1 MTEAKKIG
9 KYEIHG
15 ELGRGAMGTV
25 YKCFDPLIS
34 RWVAIKAIVK
44 ASLDPVDVQ
53 HMIRRFRHEAQ
64 TVGRLVHPR
73 IVQIYDYG
81 ENDQIAYI
89 VMELVNGK
97 SLQEYLLNG
106 TRFSLPEIVEIIRPL
121 LDGLGYVHTE
131 GVVHRDLKPSNIMIN
146 SDGRI
151 KVCDFGIAHTESSEL
166 TKLGDVLG
174 SLHYMSPEQFIG
186 MSIDARS
193 DLYSVG
199 VIAYELLTG
208 KKPFIGNSASVMQQ
222 VIYESPAAP
231 SSINPGLSPLI
242 DQVILKA
249 MAKDSEKRYQSAHEF
264 SDALI
269 QAVASTTNHGDDA
282 AAAPPAAPP
291 PLQPPATATG
301 NGLLNAARMLTP
313 RVSAP
318 PPASASADSRNG
330 APQPEQGSGELF
342 TGGEDSQFALDMSV
356 KKACILAV
364 DDEERILAA
373 LKSLFRMRYHVF
385 TTTNGNQ
392 ALDFMKRHKINVV
405 ISDQRMPV
413 MTGVELLRQAREI
426 SPSTVRILLT
436 GYSDLASIVGSINDG
451 EVYRFISKPWNNQEL
466 QQTIAEA
473 VTISMELA
481 SAPASFSGLPQKIKA
496 GILVVDKDEE
506 IYRVTKGLIDT
517 LCPVHRGD
525 AGTRDCR
532 GRRRRR
538 NRQRGCDG
546 DDQAAQAGL
555 PADIDHRPDRRVR
568 LGYGDRT
575 DQPGADLPL
584 PEQTGQSQNPQES
597 PAGRAVAVHR
607 AAEITAVAETVSSA
621 GVRTG
626 AQLIGRQEDTRG
638 FSVAARPLV
647 QGLKIPR
654 PAEIPDPCCALPAQ
668 VRRRGRRIGRANPAY
683 ISASA
688 DYPGADPSAPCTP
701 GTVHLHVASC
711 IG

>member
-1 MTEAKKIG
+1 MTDTKKIG

-97 SLQEYLLNG
+97 SLQEHLLNG
-106 TRFSLPEIVEIIRPL
+106 TRFTLPEIVEIIRPL

-208 KKPFIGNSASVMQQ
+208 EKPFIGNSASVMQQ
-222 VIYESPAAP
+222 AIYESPAAP
-231 SSINPGLSPLI
+231 SSINPGLTPLI

-249 MAKDSEKRYQSAHEF
+249 MAKNSEKRYQSAHEF

-269 QAVASTTNHGDDA
+269 QAVASMTNQGDNA
-282 AAAPPAAPP
+282 AAAPPAVPAAPP
-291 PLQPPATATG
+291 TLQPPATATG

-313 RVSAP
+313 KVAAP
-318 PPASASADSRNG
+318 PPVPASADSRNG
-330 APQPEQGSGELF
+330 APQPEQGTGELF
-342 TGGEDSQFALDMSV
+342 AGSEDSQFALDMSV

-426 SPSTVRILLT
+426 SPATVRILLT

-496 GILVVDKDEE
+496 GILVIDKDEE
-506 IYRVTKGLIDT
+506 IYRVTKGLIDA
-517 LCPVHRGD
+517 LCPVHYAPNLEAAIAVMQEYEIAVVIAD
-525 AGTRDCR
+525 VGTGNADVTAMIKLLKQDYPQILTIVLTAASDSDMVIELINQAQIFRFL
-532 GRRRRR
+532 
-538 NRQRGCDG
+538 NKPVKVKILKSHL
-546 DDQAAQAGL
+546 QAALSQYIVLQKSPQLLKQYQVQESEQVRNSSIGKKILAGL
-555 PADIDHRPDRRVR
+555 
-568 LGYGDRT
+568 LSL
-575 DQPGADLPL
+575 PGRWFKA
-584 PEQTGQSQNPQES
+584 
-597 PAGRAVAVHR
+597 
-607 AAEITAVAETVSSA
+607 
-621 GVRTG
+621 
-626 AQLIGRQEDTRG
+626 
-638 FSVAARPLV
+638 
-647 QGLKIPR
+647 
-654 PAEIPDPCCALPAQ
+654 
-668 VRRRGRRIGRANPAY
+668 
-683 ISASA
+683 
-688 DYPGADPSAPCTP
+688 
-701 GTVHLHVASC
+701 
-711 IG
+711 

>member
-1 MTEAKKIG
+1 MTDTKKIG

-97 SLQEYLLNG
+97 SLQEHLVNG
-106 TRFSLPEIVEIIRPL
+106 TRFSLPEVVEIIRPL

-131 GVVHRDLKPSNIMIN
+131 GIVHRDLKPSNIMIN

-199 VIAYELLTG
+199 VITYELLTG

-222 VIYESPAAP
+222 VIYELPAVP

-269 QAVASTTNHGDDA
+269 QAVANATNHGDDA

-291 PLQPPATATG
+291 PLRQPATAAG
-301 NGLLNAARMLTP
+301 SGLLNAARMLTP
-313 RVSAP
+313 RVAAP

-330 APQPEQGSGELF
+330 APQTEQGSGELF
-342 TGGEDSQFALDMSV
+342 TGSEDSQFALDMSV

-426 SPSTVRILLT
+426 SPATVRILLT

-496 GILVVDKDEE
+496 GILVIDKDEE

-517 LCPVHRGD
+517 LCPVYYAPNLEAAIAVMQEHEIAVVIAD
-525 AGTRDCR
+525 VGTGNADVTAMIKLLKQDYPQILTIVLTAASDSDMVIELINQAQIFRFL
-532 GRRRRR
+532 
-538 NRQRGCDG
+538 NKPVKVKILKSHL
-546 DDQAAQAGL
+546 QAALSQYIVLQKSPQLLKQYQVQESEQVRNSSVGKKILAGL
-555 PADIDHRPDRRVR
+555 
-568 LGYGDRT
+568 LS
-575 DQPGADLPL
+575 LP
-584 PEQTGQSQNPQES
+584 SRWFK
-597 PAGRAVAVHR
+597 A
-607 AAEITAVAETVSSA
+607 
-621 GVRTG
+621 
-626 AQLIGRQEDTRG
+626 
-638 FSVAARPLV
+638 
-647 QGLKIPR
+647 
-654 PAEIPDPCCALPAQ
+654 
-668 VRRRGRRIGRANPAY
+668 
-683 ISASA
+683 
-688 DYPGADPSAPCTP
+688 
-701 GTVHLHVASC
+701 
-711 IG
+711 

>member
-1 MTEAKKIG
+1 MSETKKIG

-15 ELGRGAMGTV
+15 ELGKGAMGTV

-81 ENDQIAYI
+81 ENDQLAYI

-97 SLQEYLLNG
+97 SLQEHLLNG
-106 TRFSLPEIVEIIRPL
+106 TRFSLPQVAEIIRPL

-186 MSIDARS
+186 MSIDERS

-199 VIAYELLTG
+199 VIAYELMTG
-208 KKPFIGNSASVMQQ
+208 KKPFVGNSATVMQQ
-222 VIYESPAAP
+222 VIYELPAAP
-231 SSINPGLSPLI
+231 SSINPELSPLI
-242 DQVILKA
+242 DLVILKA
-249 MAKDSEKRYQSAHEF
+249 LEKDSTKRYQTAREF

-269 QAVASTTNHGDDA
+269 QAVGNTANLGENA
-282 AAAPPAAPP
+282 AVAAPPVPQPAA
-291 PLQPPATATG
+291 ATG
-301 NGLLNAARMLTP
+301 NGLLNAARMLASRTP
-313 RVSAP
+313 AQP
-318 PPASASADSRNG
+318 PVSASADSQNA
-330 APQPEQGSGELF
+330 APQPGPGSGELF
-342 TGGEDSQFALDMSV
+342 TGSEDSQIALDMSV

-364 DDEERILAA
+364 DDEERILSA

-385 TTTNGNQ
+385 TTTSGSQ
-392 ALDFMKRHKINVV
+392 ALDFIKRHKINVI

-426 SPSTVRILLT
+426 SPATVRILLT

-481 SAPASFSGLPQKIKA
+481 SAPASFSGLPQKINA
-496 GILVVDKDEE
+496 GILVIDKDEE

-517 LCPVHRGD
+517 LCPVYYAPNLD
-525 AGTRDCR
+525 AAIAVMQEQEIAVVIADVGTGNADVTAMIKLLKQDYPQILTIVLTAASDSDLVIELINQAQIFRFL
-532 GRRRRR
+532 
-538 NRQRGCDG
+538 NKPVKVKILKSHL
-546 DDQAAQAGL
+546 QAALSKYIVLQK
-555 PADIDHRPDRRVR
+555 
-568 LGYGDRT
+568 
-575 DQPGADLPL
+575 
-584 PEQTGQSQNPQES
+584 SPQLLKQYQVEES
-597 PAGRAVAVHR
+597 
-607 AAEITAVAETVSSA
+607 E
-621 GVRTG
+621 
-626 AQLIGRQEDTRG
+626 
-638 FSVAARPLV
+638 
-647 QGLKIPR
+647 
-654 PAEIPDPCCALPAQ
+654 Q
-668 VRRRGRRIGRANPAY
+668 VRNSSIGKKILSGLLSLPGRLFKA
-683 ISASA
+683 
-688 DYPGADPSAPCTP
+688 
-701 GTVHLHVASC
+701 
-711 IG
+711 